1 MWCKEKKKRYG
12 SIWGKCLL
20 QGSAH
25 SWQVNEIYQNK
36 ICLKKKKGAY
46 TTERR
51 KMEKYWGSPRGI
63 PFLYMGGK
71 LLDNLKVKRS
81 RGCVLSDDILVI
93 SSSWMPHLFFFF
105 LRNGRANQ
113 SATWI
118 GGGKKKISSWFSL
131 QRQLSLV
138 NLVDRENRLVGAE
151 CENNRCIYSWH
162 PCFSTNNKATSRRD
176 KRQHGGANGIFFPP
190 RRPKSWAPW
199 RYYSTYVP
207 SRREEMCIAMLR
219 HWHFTH
225 I

>member
-118 GGGKKKISSWFSL
+118 GGGRRKFPVDLVYKGNCLSSILSTVKIDLLGPSAKTIDVYTVDILVF
-131 QRQLSLV
+131 RQTIK
-138 NLVDRENRLVGAE
+138 R
-151 CENNRCIYSWH
+151 
-162 PCFSTNNKATSRRD
+162 RRD
-176 KRQHGGANGIFFPP
+176 ETKGSTAGQTVSFSPP
-190 RRPKSWAPW
+190 EAKKLGTLALLFN
-199 RYYSTYVP
+199 
-207 SRREEMCIAMLR
+207 LR
-219 HWHFTH
+219 TK
-225 I
+225 